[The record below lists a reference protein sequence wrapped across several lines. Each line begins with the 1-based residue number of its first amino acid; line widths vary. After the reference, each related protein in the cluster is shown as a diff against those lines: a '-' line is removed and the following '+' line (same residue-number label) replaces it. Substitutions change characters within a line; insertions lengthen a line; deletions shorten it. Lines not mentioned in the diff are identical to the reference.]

1 MKSDCDKWFHYTY
14 DNITSNFSCLL
25 FMETK
30 DGGGKPNQMKCQSN
44 LIWPNIYCHSL
55 SQCRDVNMYVL
66 LECRGPWEP
75 LSSHR
80 DLSLSGMS
88 PVLSTLT
95 SFCLRCY
102 FFFHAWLFES
112 LYTHTPLPGGIPE
125 LTTASYLSTVFISI
139 GFSLQLD
146 RKCHEGRRCICFCSP
161 LYPSSWFYVNAEYC

>member
-1 MKSDCDKWFHYTY
+1 MYFFKRGNSQAPLGNVSIRMKSDCDKWFHYTY

-44 LIWPNIYCHSL
+44 LIWPKIYCHSL
-55 SQCRDVNMYVL
+55 SQCRDINMYVL

-80 DLSLSGMS
+80 DLLFSGMS

-95 SFCLRCY
+95 NFCLHCY
-102 FFFHAWLFES
+102 FFFHAWVPVHA
-112 LYTHTPLPGGIPE
+112 HTTSWWYSSHHHSI
-125 LTTASYLSTVFISI
+125 VFIYSI
-139 GFSLQLD
+139 YQYWSL
-146 RKCHEGRRCICFCSP
+146 S
-161 LYPSSWFYVNAEYC
+161 N